1 VHPLLHSFMSVTRFF
16 FGTSGRARVP
26 LDEYYSV
33 DMDAPVRGML
43 WIRGHYAVVKYSKN
57 DKEGHDWLL

>member
-1 VHPLLHSFMSVTRFF
+1 MSVTRFF
-16 FGTSGRARVP
+16 FGTSGRARIP